1 LLRGRETLNRPVPA
15 RLAATVDQNWAK
27 NLDEEG
33 GLVYKQ
39 VEIGEAKR
47 KFRLKAVRPALLQDG
62 HGASLKDRSGLVLM
76 RGAT

>member
-47 KFRLKAVRPALLQDG
+47 KFRLN
-62 HGASLKDRSGLVLM
+62 
-76 RGAT
+76 